1 MMDKFEKLRDM
12 EPFSE
17 DMFNRIFEFQQKL
30 HPAWNA
36 ALPFDQRIKN
46 LPLHNLV
53 FSNPDRDPAQFG
65 PTITTYYPLRAEMQK
80 IAAYARAVAPMP
92 HVCDLHGGNGFIGSL
107 LAREG
112 VQVTGMRDPDAKPHQ
127 IAEMHDPTGY
137 QIRSGKVSDID
148 FGFDVAFSS
157 WMPAGVNLTPEIVR
171 HTPKLIVYIHT
182 DHVNAETG
190 VAQTGTPE
198 AYTDLP
204 ARYKLID
211 QWSVTRP
218 ADMFYEVWPDLSR
231 CIEETRQVKIYAD
244 EPWHDLAPVTPH
256 DTAVYDW
263 EKELEIIQLA
273 LEAKSL
279 LRARGH
285 QV

>member
-1 MMDKFEKLRDM
+1 MDKFEKLRDM
-12 EPFSE
+12 EAFTE

-36 ALPFDQRIKN
+36 ELPFGERIKN

-53 FSNPDRDPAQFG
+53 FSNPDRDPVQFG

-80 IAAYARAVAPMP
+80 IAAYARAIAPTA

-112 VQVTGMRDPDAKPHQ
+112 VQVTGMRDPAAKPHQ
-127 IAEMHDPTGY
+127 IAEFHDPAGY
-137 QIRSGKVSDID
+137 RIRSGKISDID
-148 FGFDVAFSS
+148 FSFDVAFSS

-171 HTPKLIVYIHT
+171 HAPKLIVYIHT

-190 VAQTGTPE
+190 MAQTGTPE
-198 AYTDLP
+198 AYTGLP

-231 CIEETRQVKIYAD
+231 CIEETRRVKIYAD
-244 EPWHDLAPVTPH
+244 EPWHDLAPVTPP

-273 LEAKSL
+273 LEAKSI